1 MRLACRHI
9 RTMLRKAWWWLRQ
22 TTGDAAYEIYLRRA
36 ASHCAPGCSNSRGAP
51 ILSREEFYLDA
62 LRRKYSGVSRC
73 C

>member
-1 MRLACRHI
+1 MRVAYFHFRNAFEA
-9 RTMLRKAWWWLRQ
+9 AWWWFRQ
-22 TTGDAAYEIYLRRA
+22 TTGDAAYEIYLRSA
-36 ASHCAPGCSNSRGAP
+36 ATGGHADRMDSEHPS